1 MFENTKRK
9 PSEQMK
15 KSTSSDL
22 RNCPK
27 SASSTLQSRIRL
39 GERGRNGLKGSFRPG
54 RGAGLQA
61 GPGLFGQF
69 LKRLVDSRALHA
81 FVLMAVLLLAAY
93 TAFFRLGFEDWH
105 TDEPIYSKAG
115 LAYIQEGDFSINQE
129 HPFLAKYV
137 LGVAQVVSG
146 SSETEAVRMPA
157 ATASLLTGLVLFAFG
172 RRVAGY
178 WAGVLALALWTIS
191 PLTLTFGRD
200 ATIEI
205 FLIFFSTLALY
216 LGWRWAE
223 SGSWWFAGFGG
234 AAVGLATASKLVGIL
249 FLPAILLVGLLKIG
263 LGRRLVFG
271 GTLVSLAAL
280 ATVLITYAPAW
291 SEAPSAIRYMFEF
304 QSQHNDRGARQKI
317 NGVVYKFP
325 PWWAH
330 LWWQWEFYGTLA
342 SLSLG
347 VAVVV
352 TLLRRRA
359 LELYLLL
366 AALVPFL
373 VLSFYVQV
381 KLHPYFGAWQPP
393 LILLLAVVAGKLA
406 QQGITRGIFAV
417 LLLAPFVY
425 LGTQTVQAVKQI
437 QPSTN
442 VAIAQ
447 HLKDTGHDQGTIL
460 DQGGT
465 LREHLPEARVL
476 EKPEDAQGEEVEA
489 VILNSDSYRP
499 RHEAI
504 RNYLEADR
512 DEFEL
517 SYTTSKKIRGRFG
530 FKFTEDNFEVYT
542 RKPDG

>member
-115 LAYIQEGDFSINQE
+115 LAYVQEGDFSINQE

-137 LGVAQVVSG
+137 LGVAQVVFG
-146 SSETEAVRMPA
+146 SSEAGVVRIPA

-172 RRVAGY
+172 RRAAGY
-178 WAGVLALALWTIS
+178 WVGVLALALWTIS

-216 LGWRWAE
+216 LGWRRGE
-223 SGSWWFAGFGG
+223 GGSWWFAGICGV
-234 AAVGLATASKLVGIL
+234 AVGLATASKLVGIL
-249 FLPAILLVGLLKIG
+249 FLPAILVVGLLKIG
-263 LGRRLVFG
+263 LCRRLVFG
-271 GTLVSLAAL
+271 GMVVGLAAL

-291 SEAPSAIRYMFEF
+291 SEAPSAIQYRFEK
-304 QSQHNDRGARQKI
+304 QSRHNASGHWVDINRG
-317 NGVVYKFP
+317 
-325 PWWAH
+325 
-330 LWWQWEFYGTLA
+330 
-342 SLSLG
+342 S
-347 VAVVV
+347 
-352 TLLRRRA
+352 
-359 LELYLLL
+359 
-366 AALVPFL
+366 
-373 VLSFYVQV
+373 
-381 KLHPYFGAWQPP
+381 
-393 LILLLAVVAGKLA
+393 
-406 QQGITRGIFAV
+406 
-417 LLLAPFVY
+417 
-425 LGTQTVQAVKQI
+425 
-437 QPSTN
+437 
-442 VAIAQ
+442 
-447 HLKDTGHDQGTIL
+447 
-460 DQGGT
+460 
-465 LREHLPEARVL
+465 
-476 EKPEDAQGEEVEA
+476 
-489 VILNSDSYRP
+489 
-499 RHEAI
+499 
-504 RNYLEADR
+504 
-512 DEFEL
+512 
-517 SYTTSKKIRGRFG
+517 
-530 FKFTEDNFEVYT
+530 
-542 RKPDG
+542 

>member
-216 LGWRWAE
+216 LGWRWTE
-223 SGSWWFAGFGG
+223 SGSWWFAGFAGV
-234 AAVGLATASKLVGIL
+234 ALGLATASKLTGIL
-249 FLPAILLVGLLKIG
+249 FLPAIVLVGLLKIG
-263 LGRRLVFG
+263 LSRRLIFQG
-271 GTLVSLAAL
+271 MLISLAAV
-280 ATVLITYAPAW
+280 ATVLATYAPAW

-304 QSQHNDRGARQKI
+304 QSQHNAEGHRQSV
-317 NGVVYKFP
+317 NGEVYMFP

-330 LWWQWEFYGTLA
+330 LWWQWGLYGTLA

-347 VAVVV
+347 VAVVIA
-352 TLLRRRA
+352 LLRRRA
-359 LELYLLL
+359 LEIYLL
-366 AALVPFL
+366 AAALIPFL

-381 KLHPYFGAWQPP
+381 RLKHYFGVWQPP
-393 LILLLAVVAGKLA
+393 LILLLAIVSGELA
-406 QQGITRGIFAV
+406 QQGGATGRRGVARGILVV
-417 LLLAPFVY
+417 LLLAPSVY
-425 LGTQTVQAVKQI
+425 LGAEAVQTVSQTQTGPNAAV
-437 QPSTN
+437 
-442 VAIAQ
+442 AE
-447 HLKDTGHDQGTIL
+447 HLKGTGHDRGLIL
-460 DQGGT
+460 TQGG
-465 LREHLPEARVL
+465 RIKEYLPDEARVL
-476 EKPEDAQGEEVEA
+476 DKLKDAQGEEIEV
-489 VILNSDSYRP
+489 VILNSDSWRP
-499 RHEAI
+499 RHAAT
-504 RNYLEADR
+504 RDYLETNR
-512 DEFEL
+512 DQFEY
-517 SYTTSKKIRGRFG
+517 SYSVG
-530 FKFTEDNFEVYT
+530 DMEVYT

>member
-1 MFENTKRK
+1 M
-9 PSEQMK
+9 
-15 KSTSSDL
+15 
-22 RNCPK
+22 
-27 SASSTLQSRIRL
+27 
-39 GERGRNGLKGSFRPG
+39 
-54 RGAGLQA
+54 
-61 GPGLFGQF
+61 
-69 LKRLVDSRALHA
+69 
-81 FVLMAVLLLAAY
+81 
-93 TAFFRLGFEDWH
+93 AFFRLGAEDWR
-105 TDEPIYSKAG
+105 TDEQTYRQAG
-115 LAYIQEGDFSINQE
+115 LKYVQDHDFSINQE
-129 HPFLAKYV
+129 HPFLVKYI
-137 LGVAQVVSG
+137 LGVTQVVSG
-146 SSETEAVRMPA
+146 SSEAGVVRIPAVT
-157 ATASLLTGLVLFAFG
+157 ATLLTGLVLFAFA

-178 WAGVLALALWTIS
+178 WVGVLALALWTIS
-191 PLTLTFGRD
+191 PLTLAFGRV
-200 ATIEI
+200 ATLEV

-223 SGSWWFAGFGG
+223 TGSWWFAGFCGI
-234 AAVGLATASKLVGIL
+234 AVGLATASKLVGIL

-263 LGRRLVFG
+263 LSRHLIFQGMLVG
-271 GTLVSLAAL
+271 LAAAATAL
-280 ATVLITYAPAW
+280 ATYAPAW
-291 SEAPSAIRYMFEF
+291 SEAPSAIQNMFEM
-304 QSQHNDRGARQKI
+304 QSHHNARGSRQKI

-359 LELYLLL
+359 LELYLLV

-373 VLSFYVQV
+373 VLSFCVQV

-406 QQGITRGIFAV
+406 QQGIPRGIFAV

-425 LGTQTVQAVKQI
+425 LGIQSVQAVSQI

-447 HLKDTGHDQGTIL
+447 HLKDTRHDRGTIL
-460 DQGGT
+460 DQAGM
-465 LREHLPEARVL
+465 LREYLPEARVL
-476 EKPEDAQGEEVEA
+476 DKPEDAQGEEIEA

-499 RHEAI
+499 RHEAT
-504 RNYLEADR
+504 RNYLAADR

-517 SYTTSKKIRGRFG
+517 SYTISKETRGRFE
-530 FKFTEDNFEVYT
+530 FKFSEDDIEVYT

>member
-1 MFENTKRK
+1 
-9 PSEQMK
+9 
-15 KSTSSDL
+15 
-22 RNCPK
+22 
-27 SASSTLQSRIRL
+27 
-39 GERGRNGLKGSFRPG
+39 
-54 RGAGLQA
+54 
-61 GPGLFGQF
+61 
-69 LKRLVDSRALHA
+69 
-81 FVLMAVLLLAAY
+81 
-93 TAFFRLGFEDWH
+93 
-105 TDEPIYSKAG
+105 
-115 LAYIQEGDFSINQE
+115 
-129 HPFLAKYV
+129 
-137 LGVAQVVSG
+137 
-146 SSETEAVRMPA
+146 
-157 ATASLLTGLVLFAFG
+157 
-172 RRVAGY
+172 
-178 WAGVLALALWTIS
+178 
-191 PLTLTFGRD
+191 
-200 ATIEI
+200 
-205 FLIFFSTLALY
+205 
-216 LGWRWAE
+216 
-223 SGSWWFAGFGG
+223 
-234 AAVGLATASKLVGIL
+234 
-249 FLPAILLVGLLKIG
+249 
-263 LGRRLVFG
+263 
-271 GTLVSLAAL
+271 
-280 ATVLITYAPAW
+280 
-291 SEAPSAIRYMFEF
+291 
-304 QSQHNDRGARQKI
+304 
-317 NGVVYKFP
+317 
-325 PWWAH
+325 
-330 LWWQWEFYGTLA
+330 
-342 SLSLG
+342 
-347 VAVVV
+347 V

-381 KLHPYFGAWQPP
+381 KLNPYFGAWQPP

-406 QQGITRGIFAV
+406 QQGIPRGIFAV

-425 LGTQTVQAVKQI
+425 LGTQTVQAVSQI

-447 HLKDTGHDQGTIL
+447 HLKDTGHDRGTIL